1 MDKPVPPWVW
11 AIAAGAAVSLLC
23 CGIGAFGPVPGS
35 TDRSAGRPPEQPA
48 FREPL
53 LTPATPT
60 AGALAQTLPS
70 PPGAPPSATGAATT
84 IFFAD
89 CAAARVAG
97 AAPIPRGAEGYRPV
111 LDPDGDGVACEEE
124 GTTPATPATS
134 PSNDPRFENCKQ
146 AKANGYGPY
155 VRGRDAEYYWY
166 NDPNRDGVVCD

>member
-1 MDKPVPPWVW
+1 MPPWVW

-35 TDRSAGRPPEQPA
+35 SSQPVGRPPDQPA

-60 AGALAQTLPS
+60 TPAAGTLAHTLPS
-70 PPGAPPSATGAATT
+70 PAAAPSATGGATAVY
-84 IFFAD
+84 FAS
-89 CAAARVAG
+89 CAAARAAG
-97 AAPIPRGAEGYRPV
+97 AAPIPRGREGYRPE
-111 LDPDGDGVACEEE
+111 LDPDDDGVACEE
-124 GTTPATPATS
+124 GGPTPVTPATS
-134 PSNDPRFENCKQ
+134 ASNDPRYASCKQ

-155 VRGRDAEYYWY
+155 VRGRDPEYHWY